1 MNYISGHFPIRVDR
15 HPAILRF
22 FLFAFFFPAIL
33 YAQIGFNPDDL
44 DYISRAD
51 KGSPAVRYLTKES
64 STGANYDVASYRCRW
79 FIDPAVRAISGSV
92 TLVFKPLG
100 PSPDS
105 LTLDLSSDLTVDS
118 VTYQGGI
125 VAWSH
130 DAEMIYMKLPILPA
144 PVDSV
149 TVHYHGVPP
158 LNGSESFE
166 TGIHSDI
173 PVLWTLSEPYG
184 ASDWWPCKNR
194 LTDKADSVDLLIETP
209 AGYTAVANGLP
220 VSTIR
225 EGGLWRFHWKHHY
238 PIAAYLVCICVT
250 RFSEYHHTVEF
261 GTDTLDVPNYIYP
274 EDSAVVSSQTI
285 QVVPMIRLFDSLF
298 GIYPFQKEHY
308 GHAQCGYG
316 GGMEHQTMSFMGAF
330 GFELIVHELAHS
342 WFGNKITCGSWTD
355 IWLNEGFATYLSGLC
370 YEYLAPSW
378 WKRFRQVRIQKI
390 VIQPG
395 GSVYCSDTSSIDR
408 IFDSR
413 LSYAKGA
420 MILHQLRWIM
430 GDSAFYDALNRYLSD
445 TLLAYRF
452 ARTSDLV
459 SHLENAYGADLSW
472 YFRDWFTG
480 EGYPTY
486 HINWSQSGD
495 QLTFTVN
502 QIQSHPSV
510 DFFRM
515 LLPLRVKNSVTDTT
529 VTVWNEFSGETFTF
543 TLPFTADSL
552 LFDPDLQLITGVNTV
567 DAIAEPFR
575 AKTTLLAPNP
585 ARDNLTVIRNY
596 GAPDANFEI
605 FSDDGRKVLSG
616 IISGRETQ
624 IGVGLLPAGMYFIR
638 IWGGAQEF
646 TGKFIR

>member
-1 MNYISGHFPIRVDR
+1 MKYLPGRISHRVDR
-15 HPAILRF
+15 SPVLFKF
-22 FLFAFFFPAIL
+22 FLFTFFFPVIL
-33 YAQIGFNPDDL
+33 YAQIGFDPDDL
-44 DYISRAD
+44 DRISRAD
-51 KGSPAVRYLTKES
+51 RTTAASRFLMKENS
-64 STGANYDVASYRCRW
+64 AGANYDVTWYRCRW
-79 FIDPAVRAISGSV
+79 FIDPAIRSISGSV
-92 TLVFKPLG
+92 TVLFKPLG
-100 PSPDS
+100 PVPDS

-118 VTYQGGI
+118 VTYHGGI
-125 VAWSH
+125 VAWNQ
-130 DAEMIYMKLPILPA
+130 DTEMIYLKLPVLPA
-144 PVDSV
+144 PTDSV

-158 LNGSESFE
+158 INGSGSFE
-166 TGIHSDI
+166 TGTHSGI

-184 ASDWWPCKNR
+184 ASDWWPCKNG
-194 LTDKADSVDLLIETP
+194 LTDKTDSVDLFIETP
-209 AGYTAVANGLP
+209 AGYTAVTNGLL
-220 VSTIR
+220 VSASR
-225 EGGLWRFHWKHHY
+225 EPDVWRFHWKHRY

-261 GTDTLDVPNYIYP
+261 GSDTLDVPNYIYP
-274 EDSAVVSSQTI
+274 EDSAAVSSQTLL
-285 QVVPMIRLFDSLF
+285 VVPMICLFDSLF

-308 GHAQCGYG
+308 GHTQCGYG

-330 GFELIVHELAHS
+330 GFELVAHELAHS

-370 YEYLAPSW
+370 YEYLAPFW
-378 WKRFRQVRIQKI
+378 WKRFCQVRIQNI
-390 VIQPG
+390 VSKPG
-395 GSVYCSDTSSIDR
+395 GSVFCSDTTSIDR

-430 GDSAFYDALNRYLSD
+430 GDSAFFSALNHYLAD

-459 SHLENAYGADLSW
+459 AHLENAYGADLSW
-472 YFRDWFTG
+472 YLRDWFTG

-486 HINWSQSGD
+486 HINWSQTGN

-510 DFFRM
+510 GFFRM
-515 LLPLRVKNSVTDTT
+515 LLPLRVKNSLTDTT
-529 VTVWNEFSGETFTF
+529 ITVWNEFSGETFTL

-567 DAIAEPFR
+567 NAIAEPFR

-585 ARDNLTVIRNY
+585 ARDNLIVIRNY
-596 GAPDANFEI
+596 GSPDANFEI
-605 FSDDGRKVLSG
+605 FCDDGRKVLSG
-616 IISGRETQ
+616 IISGRQTRIQ
-624 IGVGLLPAGMYFIR
+624 VGSLPPGMYFIR
-638 IWGGAQEF
+638 ISGTTVEF